1 MRTRRILISLYTFY
15 NMRYSSAGE
24 SGSGRK
30 GKGFM
35 QEYTLKTKFAALKVP
50 QANEYL
56 MDFGKIIEKAF
67 EYRDSR
73 PRLLGNL
80 LVLEC
85 YCNTVQRGLEGLET
99 QLFVCLRYAQGLLWD
114 YLGRRVTA
122 ADFQDFANDYYA
134 WFSEKGVE
142 HNDAPKG
149 FCSEHFAEYFADS
162 CPDPYEWIAVEWSC
176 DLLMQLVSIEGG
188 RVDYEN
194 FEECGKLDLDW
205 VPYMLEI
212 ILETVCERLASAIV
226 ASNRK
231 VDSEKSMI
239 QVHNSL
245 AQKIVKYV
253 QNDLQ
258 MALLAA
264 PAEYEALRNYFN
276 MDSDRKRREYGYGRI
291 NSSVC

>member
-35 QEYTLKTKFAALKVP
+35 QEYTLKTKFAALKVS

-176 DLLMQLVSIEGG
+176 DLLMKLVSIEGG

>member
-1 MRTRRILISLYTFY
+1 
-15 NMRYSSAGE
+15 
-24 SGSGRK
+24 
-30 GKGFM
+30 
-35 QEYTLKTKFAALKVP
+35 
-50 QANEYL
+50 
-56 MDFGKIIEKAF
+56 MDNKQSKIVK
-67 EYRDSR
+67 S
-73 PRLLGNL
+73 
-80 LVLEC
+80 
-85 YCNTVQRGLEGLET
+85 
-99 QLFVCLRYAQGLLWD
+99 
-114 YLGRRVTA
+114 A

-134 WFSEKGVE
+134 WFSKEGGDQFE

-162 CPDPYEWIAVEWSC
+162 CPDPYEWVAVEWSSE
-176 DLLMQLVSIEGG
+176 LLMQLVSIEGG
-188 RVDYEN
+188 RVDHED
-194 FEECGKLDLDW
+194 FEECWNLDVDW